1 MTSINLKSKVIFL
14 EVFLTPLRFFQRT
27 RNRYSLSKKL
37 ALESHMVS
45 ENSMRVLAE
54 FESLEDEIL

>member
-1 MTSINLKSKVIFL
+1 MASINLKSKMNFFEFL
-14 EVFLTPLRFFQRT
+14 LAPLKYTQRA